1 MANSILDMAK
11 ELRELG
17 ETNRSMVFKLNI
29 GKIYGI
35 DLILEAKGATEL
47 DAYNLRLAEKFLKSK
62 MEILQMKNPNEIKS
76 QDDVTVNQGGR
87 RSDVLLATIKKC
99 EILEYKLNIAKNA
112 LKFYS
117 VPLLGIST
125 LYNFAEH
132 HKKAI
137 EALNEIEEYDDKS
150 I

>member
-1 MANSILDMAK
+1 MAKSILDMAK

-62 MEILQMKNPNEIKS
+62 MEI
-76 QDDVTVNQGGR
+76 
-87 RSDVLLATIKKC
+87 
-99 EILEYKLNIAKNA
+99 
-112 LKFYS
+112 
-117 VPLLGIST
+117 
-125 LYNFAEH
+125 FADE
-132 HKKAI
+132 KP
-137 EALNEIEEYDDKS
+137 ERN
-150 I
+150 